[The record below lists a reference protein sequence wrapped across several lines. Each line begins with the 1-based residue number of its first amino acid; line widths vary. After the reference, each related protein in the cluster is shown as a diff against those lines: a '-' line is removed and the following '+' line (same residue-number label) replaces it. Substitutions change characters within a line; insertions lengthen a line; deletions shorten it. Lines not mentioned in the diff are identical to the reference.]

1 MINPRNMDEKRR
13 PKRILLVEDEESLAD
28 MIRMNLEMEGY
39 DVGYAKDG
47 KEALDIAGRERFDA
61 CVLDIMLPE
70 IDGITVCKTL
80 RAQDIGMPIL
90 FLSAKSSGADRVE
103 GLKSGGDDYLTKP
116 FNLEEL
122 LLRVRNL
129 VRQSRQ
135 NDVSTASVSSP
146 KRFSFGPNEID
157 FVTFEVRG
165 HDGKMH
171 TLSKREI
178 EFLRFLIDHEN
189 AVVSREEILNTVW
202 GYDVFPSTRTID
214 NYILAFRR
222 YFERDSR
229 KPRYFHS
236 IRGVGYKFTS

>member
-1 MINPRNMDEKRR
+1 MEGKGQLKRV
-13 PKRILLVEDEESLAD
+13 LLVEDEESLAD
-28 MIRMNLEMEGY
+28 MIRMNLELEGY
-39 DVGYAKDG
+39 EVEHAQDG
-47 KEALDIAGRERFDA
+47 KEALEMAGSERFDA
-61 CVLDIMLPE
+61 CILDIMLPE

-80 RAQDIGMPIL
+80 RSRNIGVPIL
-90 FLSAKSSGADRVE
+90 FLSAKSSGSDRVE

-129 VRQSRQ
+129 VRLSRQ
-135 NDVSTASVSSP
+135 KGATPVGPVDSGT
-146 KRFSFGPNEID
+146 FSFGPNEIN
-157 FVTFEVRG
+157 FVTYEVRG
-165 HDGKMH
+165 HDGKTH

-202 GYDVFPSTRTID
+202 GYDVYPSTRTID